1 MSEIPDNTD
10 LEYRLCRYLD
20 GELAGEERTAMETL
34 LAERPDLRREL
45 ERYRALDER
54 LTGLSDELPGE
65 RELLA
70 QRGEIFAALERKA
83 LLGERRVRL
92 WARPSVRVFASAMA
106 AAAAVV
112 VAVALWRFLTPGV
125 EDRSTVDVTILP
137 PAAAPDGTIDVH
149 LAPHATDWAAATL
162 VEPVDPSVAQP
173 PPGTVMVS
181 FGWDEN
187 GDKNDAGMFP
197 MMMGF

>member
-20 GELAGEERTAMETL
+20 GELDGQERAEMETL

-45 ERYRALDER
+45 ERYRALNER
-54 LTGLSDELPGE
+54 LAELSDELPGE
-65 RELLA
+65 QELLA
-70 QRGEIFAALERKA
+70 QRGEIFAALERRA

-92 WARPSVRVFASAMA
+92 WARPSVRVFASALA

-112 VAVALWRFLTPGV
+112 VAVALWRVLTGEA
-125 EDRSTVDVTILP
+125 EDKSTVAVTILP
-137 PAAAPDGTIDVH
+137 PAAAPAGTVDVQ
-149 LAPHATDWAAATL
+149 LAPRATDWAAVTL
-162 VEPVDPSVAQP
+162 VEPVDPSADQP

-181 FGWDEN
+181 FGWDGD

-197 MMMGF
+197 MFGY